1 MSDQIREFHRA
12 PTVERAVE
20 LLQRGDRTTVPLV
33 AGPRLPAAGFPAADA
48 VVDLRGLALDGIAP
62 AGDDVRIGALTPL
75 QAVVESARLATL
87 AGGVLPKSAYLAAHF
102 GLRNLATIGGA
113 LDGALADG
121 AAPPEVLL
129 ALLALNASVEVHAPA
144 VTQTPLA
151 AWRPGAGLL
160 GTIVV
165 PARAGRGALARV
177 ARSPLDR
184 AIVAAVAVVVDGVA
198 RVAVSGAAPG
208 PITVQAAL
216 GSDPAATVDDLA
228 GQISAAAAP
237 QGDYRGSAA
246 YRLAMAAAL
255 ARRALTEALG

>member
-1 MSDQIREFHRA
+1 MPDQIREFHRA

-20 LLQRGDRTTVPLV
+20 LLQRSDRTTAPLV
-33 AGPRLPAAGFPAADA
+33 AGPRLPDAGFPAADA

-62 AGDDVRIGALTPL
+62 AGDAVRLGALTPL
-75 QAVVESARLATL
+75 QVVVESSRLAAL
-87 AGGVLPKSAYLAAHF
+87 AGGILPKTAYLAAHF

-113 LDGALADG
+113 IDGALSDS

-129 ALLALNASVEVHAPA
+129 ALLALNASVEVHAPT
-144 VTQTPLA
+144 VTQMPLA

-160 GTIVV
+160 ATVIV
-165 PARAGRGALARV
+165 PARGGQGALARV

-184 AIVAAVAVVVDGVA
+184 AIVAAVAVVVEGVA

-208 PITVQAAL
+208 PITAQAAL
-216 GSDPAATVDDLA
+216 GSDPEAAANELA
-228 GQISAAAAP
+228 SQISAAAAP

-246 YRLAMAAAL
+246 YRLAMAVTL
-255 ARRALTEALG
+255 TRRALMEALG

>member
-20 LLQRGDRTTVPLV
+20 LLQRSDRTTAPLV

-48 VVDLRGLALDGIAP
+48 VVDLRGLGLDGIAP
-62 AGDDVRIGALTPL
+62 VGDAVRLGALTPL
-75 QAVVESARLATL
+75 QAVVESTWLATL

-113 LDGALADG
+113 IDGALADG

-129 ALLALNASVEVHAPA
+129 ALLALDAGVEVYAPA
-144 VTQTPLA
+144 ATQMPLA
-151 AWRPGAGLL
+151 AYRPGAGLL
-160 GTIVV
+160 AAILV
-165 PARAGRGALARV
+165 PARAGQGALARV

-184 AIVAAVAVVVDGVA
+184 AIVAAVAVVVGGVA

-208 PITVQAAL
+208 PITVQAPL
-216 GSDPAATVDDLA
+216 GSDPDAAIDDLA
-228 GQISAAAAP
+228 SQISAGAAP

-246 YRLAMAAAL
+246 YRLAMAATL
-255 ARRALTEALG
+255 ARRALTEALD